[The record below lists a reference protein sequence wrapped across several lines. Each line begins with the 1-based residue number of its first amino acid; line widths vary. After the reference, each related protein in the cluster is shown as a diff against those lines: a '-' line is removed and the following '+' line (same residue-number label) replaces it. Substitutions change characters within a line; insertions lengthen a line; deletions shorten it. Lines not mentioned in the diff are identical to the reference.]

1 MMNKARIYE
10 GEGDVSDLSRVR
22 GEEEREGRE
31 EERGG
36 GKGRGGGRGRGTPS
50 VLGLRLSQ
58 GNG

>member
-22 GEEEREGRE
+22 GGEEREGRK

-36 GKGRGGGRGRGTPS
+36 EGRGGGRGRGTPS